1 MTPRSRPVSASHASS
16 RRQAVTVPGVIRVSE
31 VEANLMRRHAAEI
44 AAEADQDGVRHS
56 GEGPGSI
63 TPGRPTSR
71 PPTPTLHERPSN
83 ALKASRGVADHE
95 RHARKAA
102 GRHSDPRVSS
112 QSELLVVTEGS
123 HRKEVLIEFGQDQ
136 GWVDKERPRAR
147 SERVRSRSTEPR
159 DPRRRGP
166 VRATSDPRHE
176 QMDSCICSEGL
187 VS

>member
-1 MTPRSRPVSASHASS
+1 
-16 RRQAVTVPGVIRVSE
+16 VPGVIRVSE

-136 GWVDKERPRAR
+136 GWVDKDGRVLDPNESAR
-147 SERVRSRSTEPR
+147 DRLNREIRDAAGRSARLRIHGTNRWTAASVRK
-159 DPRRRGP
+159 
-166 VRATSDPRHE
+166 AF
-176 QMDSCICSEGL
+176 